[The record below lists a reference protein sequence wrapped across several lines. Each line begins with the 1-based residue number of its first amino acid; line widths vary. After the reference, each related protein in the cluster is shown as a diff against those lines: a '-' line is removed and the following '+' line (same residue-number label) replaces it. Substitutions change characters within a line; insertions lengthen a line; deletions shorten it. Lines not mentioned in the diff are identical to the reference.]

1 MSTLTSTAPEGAS
14 APRPT
19 DPVGQ
24 PSAPGDGVTAP
35 ERYFWWLLSSL
46 YITQFLG
53 LAFFVVA
60 LVAILRSGG
69 ASLDRISLVYA
80 LGLFG
85 AVKFLWA
92 PIIDRFALRRLG
104 HYRGWLL
111 VMQLAFIAA
120 LLALARF
127 DPLNDFPTVYLLC
140 LVIAAL
146 STTQDIAVDALACRM
161 VPARQRGLA
170 NGLQTAGGLISFM
183 IGGGLVLALYPQIG
197 WAGAMLIL
205 AAANLVSLILLLAF
219 REPAWPP
226 TALRGRALLGRVWTL
241 WRQPGGL
248 RWLGLVALAPAA
260 ISLAYA
266 LITPM
271 LVDAGWTI
279 ERIGLIVN
287 VLGSLAGALVAVLT
301 GWYINRVSRQRALRT
316 AMICQV
322 LSVAGVAAIALGAT
336 SNATAGA
343 AVLVFFI
350 FYNPTWAVLATLMM
364 DRASP
369 ASAGTDYSVQWSA
382 YVVFQMVASGL
393 AMTLAERLG
402 YLNVMGIA
410 LALSLVIVAAGFV
423 YHPGEPTTAQP

>member
-1 MSTLTSTAPEGAS
+1 MTTLTAAAAADAGPHDGAS
-14 APRPT
+14 AARP
-19 DPVGQ
+19 G
-24 PSAPGDGVTAP
+24 
-35 ERYFWWLLSSL
+35 RFFWWLLSSL

-69 ASLDRISLVYA
+69 ASLDQISLVYA

-92 PIIDRFALRRLG
+92 PLIDRFALRRLG

-111 VMQLAFIAA
+111 GLQLALIGTLVAM
-120 LLALARF
+120 ARF
-127 DPLNDFPTVYLLC
+127 DPLGDFSTVYLLC
-140 LVIAAL
+140 LLVAAL

-161 VPARQRGLA
+161 VPAGDRGLA

-183 IGGGLVLALYPQIG
+183 IGGGLVLALYPRTG
-197 WAGAMLIL
+197 WAGSMLIL
-205 AAANLVSLILLLAF
+205 AAGNLVSLVLLLVF

-226 TALRGRALLGRVWTL
+226 AVLRGRALLGRVWTL
-241 WRQPGGL
+241 WRAPGGL
-248 RWLGLVALAPAA
+248 RWLGLVAVAPAA
-260 ISLAYA
+260 ISLGYA

-279 ERIGLIVN
+279 DRIGLIVN
-287 VLGSLAGALVAVLT
+287 VAGSLAGAVAAMLT
-301 GWYINRVSRQRALRT
+301 GWLINRVSRRLALR
-316 AMICQV
+316 AAVICQV
-322 LSVAGVAAIALGAT
+322 LSVLGVAAIALGAT
-336 SNATAGA
+336 TTATTIA
-343 AVLVFFI
+343 AVLAFFV

-369 ASAGTDYSVQWSA
+369 DSAGTDYSVQWSA

-393 AMTLAERLG
+393 AMTLAQRLG
-402 YLNVMGIA
+402 YVNVMGIA
-410 LALSLVIVAAGFV
+410 VALSLLIVAAGFA
-423 YHPGEPTTAQP
+423 YRPPDPTTDRS